1 MRPIRLTMSAF
12 GPYAGKVEI
21 PFEDLGTGGLYLIT
35 GDTGSGK
42 TSIFD
47 AITYALY
54 GRPSGANR
62 YAGNWE

>member
-35 GDTGSGK
+35 
-42 TSIFD
+42 
-47 AITYALY
+47 
-54 GRPSGANR
+54 
-62 YAGNWE
+62 